1 MMTTAGPTFEVIWK
15 SLRVPENDD
24 DLPTSAPTE
33 ITTWPR
39 LKHARKQAAEILLG
53 ARGRGYMVFRLDK
66 LWDHQTYEWCM
77 TNGEF
82 VHFLSIR
89 AQEPQT

>member
-1 MMTTAGPTFEVIWK
+1 MMTIARPHFEVVWK
-15 SLRVPENDD
+15 SLRVPATDE

-39 LKHARKQAAEILLG
+39 LKHARKQCAEILIG
-53 ARGRGYMVFRLDK
+53 ARGRGYKVFSLDN
-66 LWDHQTYEWCM
+66 LYGESPYEWCL

-89 AQEPQT
+89 ATEPKT